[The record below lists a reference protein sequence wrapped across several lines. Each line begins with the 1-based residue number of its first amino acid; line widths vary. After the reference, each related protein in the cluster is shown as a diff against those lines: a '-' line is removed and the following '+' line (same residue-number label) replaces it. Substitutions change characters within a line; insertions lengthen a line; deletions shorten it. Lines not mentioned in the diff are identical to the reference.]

1 MCVPSPPCCRR
12 ATVAGLPMLD
22 GGWRLGR
29 WVLGASTILSLTL
42 LAGRL
47 TGLLREIQLAAAF
60 GVTADA
66 DIAVLLLTLPD
77 LLVNLLL
84 SGGLSA
90 ALVPRFRALSP
101 AQADALFRRALLVA
115 LTIFT
120 ALAVLLLAWPRGVFT
135 LLAPGLRH
143 RADLPGA
150 LTLALLASAL
160 PLTAASGVATA
171 YLNAGHRYFLAGCGT
186 LVFNLGVLTGLF
198 LGQAIGQTLLGLCV
212 GICAGALMRA
222 ASQFAALPSNVW
234 RGMAAKSGFDRA
246 FGRAFLAATLSAS
259 LMLLVPLLVRS
270 MASTLGSGVISSFNY
285 ALKLVE
291 LPVGILFGSIATV
304 ALSRLSERE
313 AAGDRTGARAAAGD
327 DLCRSLLLALAV
339 TVLGAWFSAPVVRI
353 VLARGAMHPQSLRS
367 VAELF
372 QIAMLGVPAVA
383 VIGIAA
389 AALNAAQRTDKIFIG
404 TAGCLALL
412 PVLALPGLLVGSD
425 RLLMLAVVGFQLSLA
440 VVLCRFA
447 GLQPLG
453 MRGWFTRGMLIG
465 SIVCLAIAGA
475 TAGIDLLWDLDPG
488 GRNDL
493 LRLGLAAF
501 GFAVAITL
509 SARIHRAADAPFASF
524 RRA

>member
-1 MCVPSPPCCRR
+1 
-12 ATVAGLPMLD
+12 MLE
-22 GGWRLGR
+22 GAWRFGR
-29 WVLGASTILSLTL
+29 WTLGASTILSLTL

-60 GVTADA
+60 GVTSDA
-66 DIAVLLLTLPD
+66 DVAVLLLTLPD

-90 ALVPRFRALSP
+90 TLVPRFRALSP

-115 LTIFT
+115 LAVFT

-150 LTLALLASAL
+150 GTLVLLASAL

-171 YLNAGHRYFLAGCGT
+171 YLNAGHRFFLAGCGT
-186 LVFNLGVLTGLF
+186 LIFNLGVLTGLCV
-198 LGQAIGQTLLGLCV
+198 GQAMGQALLGLGV
-212 GICAGALMRA
+212 GIGAGALVRA
-222 ASQFAALPSNVW
+222 ASQFAGLPGSVW
-234 RGMAAKSGFDRA
+234 HVTAAESGFDRA

-259 LMLLVPLLVRS
+259 LMLLVPVLVRA

-304 ALSRLSERE
+304 ALSRLSALE
-313 AAGDRTGARAAAGD
+313 AAGDRTGARGAASH
-327 DLCRSLLLALAV
+327 DLRRSLLLALAV
-339 TVLGAWFSAPVVRI
+339 AVLGAWFAAPVVRL
-353 VLARGAMHPQSLRS
+353 VLSRGAMHPQALRS
-367 VAELF
+367 VVELF
-372 QIAMLGVPAVA
+372 QIALLGVPAVA

-389 AALNAAQRTDKIFIG
+389 AALNAAQRTSKVFTG

-425 RLLMLAVVGFQLSLA
+425 RLLMLAVVGFQLALS
-440 VVLCRFA
+440 VVLCRSA
-447 GLQPLG
+447 GLLPLG
-453 MRGWFTRGMLIG
+453 PRGWFTRGMIIG
-465 SIVCLAIAGA
+465 LVFCLVISGA
-475 TAGIDLLWDLDPG
+475 TAWIDRAWSLSPLGD
-488 GRNDL
+488 NDL
-493 LRLGLAAF
+493 LRLGLAVL
-501 GFAVAITL
+501 GFAGAITVP
-509 SARIHRAADAPFASF
+509 AWIHRAVDASGG
-524 RRA
+524 